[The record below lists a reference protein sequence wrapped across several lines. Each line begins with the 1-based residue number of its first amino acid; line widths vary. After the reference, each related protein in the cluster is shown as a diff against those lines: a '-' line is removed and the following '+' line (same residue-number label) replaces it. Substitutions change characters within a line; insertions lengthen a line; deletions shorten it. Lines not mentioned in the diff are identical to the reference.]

1 MEILGNHATQANH
14 PIGAQQQSCA
24 YDEGICMTKVA
35 GNRFLSRGTQGDQ
48 AMVKE
53 ETSFRSSALA
63 VAIAGALL
71 TAAPAAQAVD
81 VAWTNW
87 LTVSLSGGTA
97 TGVITPSSGPA
108 INVALS
114 GPNAG
119 GSISET
125 FVLGPAATYM
135 GGIVSNAPCTGVA
148 SCTGDL
154 INIPG
159 TPPGS
164 NTLTFSSA
172 VVNPVFAVW
181 SLGDATNTATLTFPA
196 STAPVIEST
205 GTNGGLG
212 FVSLT
217 ASGNVVSGRE
227 GNGTFLLP
235 GTFTSITFTI
245 ASPSA
250 NEFAGF
256 TVGQAGPLTAPVP
269 EPETYALFAAG
280 LGLLGAMARRRQHR

>member
-1 MEILGNHATQANH
+1 MLK
-14 PIGAQQQSCA
+14 
-24 YDEGICMTKVA
+24 D
-35 GNRFLSRGTQGDQ
+35 
-48 AMVKE
+48 
-53 ETSFRSSALA
+53 RSSLRGSVLA
-63 VAIAGALL
+63 GAIAGVALA
-71 TAAPAAQAVD
+71 AAPNAHAVP

-87 LTVSLSGGTA
+87 TAVSLAGGTA
-97 TGVITPSSGPA
+97 AGVITPSSGPA
-108 INVALS
+108 INVSAT

-125 FVLGPAATYM
+125 FVFGPAATYI
-135 GGIVSNAPCTGVA
+135 GGIVSNAPCAGTTN
-148 SCTGDL
+148 CTGDL

-159 TPPGS
+159 TPPGPM
-164 NTLTFSSA
+164 TLTFSSA
-172 VVNPVFAVW
+172 IVNPVFAVW
-181 SLGDATNTATLTFPA
+181 SLGDATNTATLTFPVG
-196 STAPVIEST
+196 TAPVIEST

-235 GTFTSITFTI
+235 GTFTSITLTL

-256 TVGQAGPLTAPVP
+256 TVGQAGPLAAPVP
-269 EPETYALFAAG
+269 EPETFALFAAG
-280 LGLLGAMARRRQHR
+280 LGVLGAAVRRRARS

>member
-1 MEILGNHATQANH
+1 M
-14 PIGAQQQSCA
+14 
-24 YDEGICMTKVA
+24 
-35 GNRFLSRGTQGDQ
+35 F
-48 AMVKE
+48 KE
-53 ETSFRSSALA
+53 QTCFRSSALA
-63 VAIAGALL
+63 VAITGALL
-71 TAAPAAQAVD
+71 AAAPAAQAVNI
-81 VAWTNW
+81 AWTDW
-87 LTVSLSGGTA
+87 TTVSLNGGTA
-97 TGVITPSSGPA
+97 TGVITPSSGPV

-125 FVLGPAATYM
+125 FGLGPAATYI

-148 SCTGDL
+148 SCSGDL

-164 NTLTFSSA
+164 NMLTFSSA

-181 SLGDATNTATLTFPA
+181 SLGDASNTATLTLPA
-196 STAPVIEST
+196 GTAPVIEST
-205 GTNGGLG
+205 GTNGALG

-250 NEFAGF
+250 SEFAGF

-269 EPETYALFAAG
+269 EPGAYALFAAG
-280 LGLLGAMARRRQHR
+280 LGLLGAMARRRARR